1 MLFGKPHFA
10 KREVSVIPKLPGIY
24 KIENFVNGRVYAG
37 SAVNLNN
44 RWAVH
49 RHSLERG
56 KHHSIKLQRAWK
68 KHGAGS
74 FSFSVIELVD
84 DKNVLIEREQF
95 WLDALRCAKI
105 GYNVLPVAGS
115 SAGRKFKPE
124 TLQKMSEQRKGRLH
138 TDETK
143 AKMSASRK
151 GKKKTPEHRAKI
163 GESQKGKIISAETR
177 EKMSA
182 ATKARNRL
190 SDGSFPRH
198 RDCML
203 TLRLNTGGDSL

>member
-1 MLFGKPHFA
+1 M
-10 KREVSVIPKLPGIY
+10 IPQMPGIY
-24 KIENFVNGRVYAG
+24 KIENSVNGRVYVG

-56 KHHSIKLQRAWK
+56 THHSTKLQRAWE

-84 DKNVLIEREQF
+84 DKKALIEREQF
-95 WLDALRCAKI
+95 WLDTLRCVQV
-105 GYNVLPVAGS
+105 GYNELAVAGS
-115 SAGRKFKPE
+115 SAGRKFKAE

-138 TDETK
+138 TDEAK

-163 GESQKGKIISAETR
+163 GASQKGKIISQESR
-177 EKMSA
+177 EKMSVA
-182 ATKARNRL
+182 AKARANTNRS
-190 SDGSFPRH
+190 SDGRFSPAHYREAA
-198 RDCML
+198 
-203 TLRLNTGGDSL
+203 